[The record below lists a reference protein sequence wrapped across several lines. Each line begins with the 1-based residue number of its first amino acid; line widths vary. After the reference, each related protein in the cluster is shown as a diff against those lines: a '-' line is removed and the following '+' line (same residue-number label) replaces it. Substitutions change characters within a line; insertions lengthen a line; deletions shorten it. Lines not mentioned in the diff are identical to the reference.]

1 MTYKWGLLSVLI
13 TGISGHN
20 CIQFRWSS
28 IRFWATSTG
37 WCLSHPSEKYEFVS
51 WDDDI
56 PNIWKVI
63 KFMFQTT
70 KKMVLL
76 DISCY
81 TGQIGISHQPGIG
94 IVYIKHESDVK
105 YQSIP
110 TAGFGGAIHLPMA
123 PAWLTGEAS
132 RAILDTLGEHGTW
145 RNKPT
150 WPLIAD
156 LPIK

>member
-1 MTYKWGLLSVLI
+1 
-13 TGISGHN
+13 
-20 CIQFRWSS
+20 
-28 IRFWATSTG
+28 
-37 WCLSHPSEKYEFVS
+37 
-51 WDDDI
+51 
-56 PNIWKVI
+56 
-63 KFMFQTT
+63 
-70 KKMVLL
+70 MVLL